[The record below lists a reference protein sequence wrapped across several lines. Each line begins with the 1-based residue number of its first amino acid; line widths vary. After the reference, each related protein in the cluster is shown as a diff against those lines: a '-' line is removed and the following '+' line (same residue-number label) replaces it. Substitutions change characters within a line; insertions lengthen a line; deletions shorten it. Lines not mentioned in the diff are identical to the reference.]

1 MASELMP
8 HDWGES
14 ALLRKELLPLEDG
27 KVDSEIKP
35 PSPEALGHLETAI
48 EKCERLCHAVRKL
61 SKQFSKYINAKINN
75 GEEIKAL
82 GTLEEKLKVALNK
95 ASVLERTQLHKLQ
108 DMMIFNARS
117 STDEN
122 IKNILKTAAVPFYE
136 LEKVHIRI
144 DDLFHKECNT
154 AKG

>member
-1 MASELMP
+1 ML
-8 HDWGES
+8 
-14 ALLRKELLPLEDG
+14 G
-27 KVDSEIKP
+27 KFP
-35 PSPEALGHLETAI
+35 YNCQT
-48 EKCERLCHAVRKL
+48 
-61 SKQFSKYINAKINN
+61 YINAKINN
-75 GEEIKAL
+75 GEQIEAL

-136 LEKVHIRI
+136 LEKVHTHLAAI
-144 DDLFHKECNT
+144 FHTQCKT